1 MVCKDRF
8 FSLSIISRS
17 PPVRQR
23 TSFNPNLLHA
33 VNVTYS
39 FCFLRIGV
47 LAKGEPPESAK
58 KGSYVR
64 LVYALLKG
72 KKTVT

>member
-1 MVCKDRF
+1 MR
-8 FSLSIISRS
+8 
-17 PPVRQR
+17 
-23 TSFNPNLLHA
+23 
-33 VNVTYS
+33 
-39 FCFLRIGV
+39 
-47 LAKGEPPESAK
+47 AKGEPPESAK